1 MPGLPVDWVNVV
13 AKLTE
18 ERLKESMAKGEF
30 APIYCLY
37 GSETYLI
44 THYALGLAEK
54 SVGNYMPDFNLT
66 RLEGATTTLAK
77 ILEDAEALPVMHSHR
92 CILVRDFSA
101 PDSTD
106 DELASF
112 EEYLANPS
120 PQTVLVFYYTGVQ
133 PAATGKWK
141 TFMNA
146 IKKAGGDLKFS
157 PKTQQ
162 DLVRIVVSGVGKR
175 GCRMSAGTADYLIE
189 CVGTDLN
196 TLLCEVEK
204 LCAFRMNQE
213 ITNKDVDKLSP
224 KSLSA
229 SAFQMLREISA
240 GNGKAAL
247 KTLENLFINRED
259 PIKILGALSASY
271 VKIYQA
277 LTAQEEGIP
286 LEQFGETL
294 GVKNPSSLQ
303 YSLKDARKLGGVKI
317 DRSLRFLSRQDEK
330 LKSLPVDPKII
341 LQETVVSLL
350 EIAKG

>member
-1 MPGLPVDWVNVV
+1 MIGDIV

-18 ERLKESMAKGEF
+18 EKLKAALATGEF
-30 APIYCLY
+30 LPVYCLY

-44 THYALGLAEK
+44 THYASGLAEK
-54 SVGNYMPDFNLT
+54 SVGNCMPDFNLT
-66 RLEGATTTLAK
+66 RFEGANSTLSQ
-77 ILEDAEALPVMHSHR
+77 ILEAAEALPVMHSHR
-92 CILVRDFSA
+92 CILVRDFLA
-101 PDSTD
+101 TDSTD
-106 DELASF
+106 DELAAL
-112 EEYLANPS
+112 EEYVANPS
-120 PQTVLVFYYTGVQ
+120 PQTVLVFYFTGVQ

-141 TFMNA
+141 PFMNA
-146 IKKAGGDLKFS
+146 MKKAEGDLKFS

-162 DLVRIVVSGVGKR
+162 DLVRIVVSGAGKR
-175 GCRMSAGTADYLIE
+175 GCRMSAGTAGYLIE
-189 CVGTDLN
+189 CVGSDLN

-213 ITNKDVDKLSP
+213 ITTKDVDKLSP
-224 KSLSA
+224 KALSV

-240 GNGKAAL
+240 GNGKSAL
-247 KTLENLFINRED
+247 KTLENLFANREE

-286 LEQFGETL
+286 LERLAETL

-317 DRSLRFLSRQDEK
+317 DRSLQLLCRQDEK
-330 LKSLPVDPKII
+330 LKSLPVDEKII

>member
-1 MPGLPVDWVNVV
+1 MASRLIGDIV

-18 ERLKESMAKGEF
+18 ERLKEALATGEF
-30 APIYCLY
+30 SPLYCLY

-54 SVGNYMPDFNLT
+54 SVGNCMPDFNLT
-66 RLEGATTTLAK
+66 RLEGANTTLSQ
-77 ILEDAEALPVMHSHR
+77 ILEAAEALPVMHSHR

-101 PDSTD
+101 TDSTD
-106 DELASF
+106 DELTAL
-112 EEYLANPS
+112 EDYLANPC

-162 DLVRIVVSGVGKR
+162 DLVRIVVSGAGKR
-175 GCRMSAGTADYLIE
+175 GCRMAASTAGYLIE

-213 ITNKDVDKLSP
+213 ITAKDVDKLCP
-224 KSLSA
+224 KSLSV

-240 GNGKAAL
+240 KNGKSAL
-247 KTLENLFINRED
+247 KTLNNLFVNREE

-286 LEQFGETL
+286 LEQLAETL
-294 GVKNPSSLQ
+294 GIKNPSSLQ

-317 DRSLRFLSRQDEK
+317 DRSLQLLCRQDEK
-330 LKSLPVDPKII
+330 LKRLPVDEKII
-341 LQETVVSLL
+341 LQETVVGLL
-350 EIAKG
+350 EIAKE